1 MRDHMPPVR
10 LLFSRLTPADFF
22 HTYGVR
28 LMTEEERGED
38 PEATEPARELLT
50 LTLTL
55 TLTPTLTLTLTLNPN
70 PNQVSCSCRTP
81 CRAAS

>member
-1 MRDHMPPVR
+1 MRDHMPPVRLLFTNPHPNSNPNLNPPPPPPPHQVR

-38 PEATEPARELLT
+38 PEATEPGMPHRA
-50 LTLTL
+50 
-55 TLTPTLTLTLTLNPN
+55 
-70 PNQVSCSCRTP
+70 RTP
-81 CRAAS
+81 D